1 MTATSFIW
9 VALGGAVGSVFRYGV
24 AQLLLSQPS
33 AFPKQTLL
41 VNLAGSLFI
50 GLLFGLL
57 QRQALSSTHYQLLA
71 VGFCG
76 GFTTFSAV
84 SLEALQMLKQEQ
96 YGMAAIYVS
105 STLILGLAAAA
116 SGYYLSKQL

>member
-9 VALGGAVGSVFRYGV
+9 VALGGAVGSAFRYGM
-24 AQLLLSQPS
+24 ALLLLSQAP

-41 VNLAGSLFI
+41 VNVAGSLFI
-50 GLLFGLL
+50 GILFGLL
-57 QRQALSSTHYQLLA
+57 ERQSLCSTQYQLLA

-76 GFTTFSAV
+76 GFTTFSAI
-84 SLEALQMLKQEQ
+84 SLETLQMLKQEQ
-96 YGMAAIYVS
+96 YGMAVIYVS

-116 SGYYLSKQL
+116 GGYYLSKQL